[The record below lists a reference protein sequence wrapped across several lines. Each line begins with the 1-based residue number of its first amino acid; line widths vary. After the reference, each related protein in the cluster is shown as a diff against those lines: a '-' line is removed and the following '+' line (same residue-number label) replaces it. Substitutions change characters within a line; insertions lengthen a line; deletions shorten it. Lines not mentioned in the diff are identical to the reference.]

1 MKRRMLEITFQAIQR
16 AQLPE
21 KYSLAQETSSS
32 ITHSLE
38 ICLLPPLSG
47 MLLALTA
54 ACLPPL
60 FRDFSE
66 NLT

>member
-32 ITHSLE
+32 ITHIHLKFV
-38 ICLLPPLSG
+38 I
-47 MLLALTA
+47 ALD
-54 ACLPPL
+54 LKEGLGKFIP
-60 FRDFSE
+60 
-66 NLT
+66 